1 MKYIFILGA
10 KFLSRRLYQLGQEK
24 EISWFSSSAD
34 PFFKSIKKKSSRNED
49 KEIEEKLGFN
59 PVFEFLKSAQK

>member
-1 MKYIFILGA
+1 MT
-10 KFLSRRLYQLGQEK
+10 LGQEK

-34 PFFKSIKKKSSRNED
+34 PFFKTIKKKSSRNEA

>member
-1 MKYIFILGA
+1 MLQNVIWGFFGA
-10 KFLSRRLYQLGQEK
+10 PINFALGQEK

-34 PFFKSIKKKSSRNED
+34 PFFNTIKKKSSRNED